1 VRWFRERDYGRL
13 LSGRFTEPLH
23 VNLAAAIAKVFGSYR
38 TKVAFDLIVRPA
50 YAFGMLK
57 AADLASAA
65 GIEKI
70 TVIEFGVAAGAG
82 LLAMCR
88 IAEETTRCTGVQ
100 FDIVGFDGGTGL
112 PPPADYRDHPDL
124 WIAGDYPMP
133 NRDALLNALPANARI
148 VFGPVA
154 ETVPR
159 FVESFSAECPIGFV
173 AMDVDYY
180 SSARECL
187 KVFEH
192 ADPNR
197 YLHLTVIYF
206 DDVME
211 ETSNSWCGEL
221 LAINEFNDAHD
232 RRKIELN
239 RPLRSQRILK
249 NASWPDKI
257 YLLHVLDHP
266 TMQPNHSKRS
276 SIIQLGNPQL
286 GIEGINPYKRTRI
299 KT

>member
-1 VRWFRERDYGRL
+1 M

-23 VNLAAAIAKVFGSYR
+23 VNLAAAIAKIFGSYR
-38 TKVAFDLIVRPA
+38 TRVAFDLIDRPE

-65 GIEKI
+65 GIQKI
-70 TVIEFGVAAGAG
+70 TAIEFGVASGAG
-82 LLAMCR
+82 LLNMCR

-100 FDIVGFDGGTGL
+100 IDIVGFDGGTGL

-133 NRDALLNALPANARI
+133 DREALLKALPDNASI

-159 FVESFSAECPIGFV
+159 IVESLSPECPIGFV

-180 SSARECL
+180 SSAKECL
-187 KVFEH
+187 RVFGH
-192 ADPNR
+192 SDPNR

-221 LAINEFNDAHD
+221 LAINEFNNANEC
-232 RRKIELN
+232 RKLELDQ
-239 RPLRSQRILK
+239 PLRSQRILK
-249 NASWPDKI
+249 NAPWLDKI

-276 SIIQLGNPQL
+276 STIQLSNPRL
-286 GIEGINPYKRTRI
+286 GIAGINPYKGSRI